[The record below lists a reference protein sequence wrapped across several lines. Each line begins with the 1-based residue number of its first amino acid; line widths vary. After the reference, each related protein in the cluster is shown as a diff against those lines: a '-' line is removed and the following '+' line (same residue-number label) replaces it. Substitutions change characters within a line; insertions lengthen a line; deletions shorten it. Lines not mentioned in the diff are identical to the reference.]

1 MCGIL
6 GHYNIINQNFNFN
19 NALSKLNHRGPDDF
33 GIEVIPVLNS
43 KLYFGHKRLSII
55 DLTKAGHQPMY
66 SSSGRFLI
74 VFNGEIYNYKELRAE
89 VENKY
94 NIKFK
99 TNTDTEVLLECWEI
113 WGKATISKLNGMFAF
128 VIFDREKMQLSMY
141 RDAFGIK
148 PLYYHLDNHSFTFS
162 SEISPILLLQN
173 KQNRSNHNVVYEYIV
188 NGKYESNEETF
199 FENIFKLM
207 PGCFINF
214 DIYNFKIIEKG
225 KWINFI
231 IQEDKSLTFKDATE
245 KVRELF
251 LKNIKLQLRSD
262 VPIGAALSG
271 GIDSSAVVC
280 AIRYLEPKM
289 PINTF
294 TFISLGDKNEEVWAD
309 KINNYTNAISN
320 KISVN
325 PSELFNDLDD
335 LITIQGE
342 PFMSSSIY
350 AQYRVFKLAKEKEII
365 VTLDGQGADELLAGY
380 NGYAEYRIKTLI
392 ESGKFNDAIYFI
404 KYWANSPNRSYN
416 DIMKRLISLYLPSNL
431 KQFAVNLSIRKLS
444 SNCINNHLLRKSN
457 VNFISE
463 PIFKY
468 RNLSY
473 KLRNELTNGGLQSL
487 LRHGDRNSMRWSIES
502 RVPFLENDFA
512 QLLLSLPEN
521 YLVSNEGL
529 SKNIFRR
536 SMEGIVPKEVLYRR
550 DKIGFETPELRWL
563 LNSKKQIHKITDDLK
578 DFQIFNSKFCSNL
591 INETLNGNYKY
602 DNVIWRI
609 INYVKWSKINSIC
622 ND

>member
-94 NIKFK
+94 NIIFK

-128 VIFDREKMQLSMY
+128 VIFDRVEMQLSMY

-173 KQNRSNHNVVYEYIV
+173 KKNRSNHNVVYEYIV

-231 IQEDKSLTFKDATE
+231 IQEDKSITFKDATE

-294 TFISLGDKNEEVWAD
+294 TFISLGDKNEEFWAD

-325 PSELFNDLDD
+325 PSELFNDLED

-392 ESGKFNDAIYFI
+392 ETGKYNDAIYFI
-404 KYWANSPNRSYN
+404 KHWTNSPNRSYD
-416 DIMKRLISLYLPSNL
+416 DIMKRLISLYLPSNF
-431 KQFAVNLSIRKLS
+431 KQFAVNLSIRKVS
-444 SNCINNHLLRKSN
+444 SNCINNNLLRKSN

-463 PIFKY
+463 PIIKY

-563 LNSKKQIHKITDDLK
+563 LNSKKQIHKINDDLK
-578 DFQIFNSKFCSNL
+578 DFQIFNSKFCSKL
-591 INETLNGNYKY
+591 INETLNGTYKY